1 MKPLWENYFNKKN
14 VDSPVIHALQSVPV
28 FNELTPKQFKEISR
42 LIHKRNYKKGEIIF
56 KKGSLGEGMYLILS
70 GSVVI
75 KDPESGIV
83 FASLTNDNF
92 FGRHRRLWGFAPP
105 LPHKPP
111 PRSIV
116 SSASGANAR
125 RAKARQKFRGGAN
138 ARQPVFFTPKNFR
151 RFTAIYRGR
160 PGRG

>member
-14 VDSPVIHALQSVPV
+14 ADSPVIHALQSVPV

-92 FGRHRRLWGFAPP
+92 FGEMAL
-105 LPHKPP
+105 LDEE
-111 PRSIV
+111 PRSAQAEATSPSHLIGFFRTDLMFLISRFPEMGNKILLNLSQV
-116 SSASGANAR
+116 LAARLREAN
-125 RAKARQKFRGGAN
+125 KLLMEKPQ
-138 ARQPVFFTPKNFR
+138 
-151 RFTAIYRGR
+151 
-160 PGRG
+160 

>member
-14 VDSPVIHALQSVPV
+14 VDNPVIHALQSVPV

-42 LIHKRNYKKGEIIF
+42 LNYKKGEIIF

-92 FGRHRRLWGFAPP
+92 FGEMAL
-105 LPHKPP
+105 LDEE
-111 PRSIV
+111 PRSAQAEATSPSHLIGFFRTDLMSLISRFPEMGNKILLNLSQV
-116 SSASGANAR
+116 LTERLREAN
-125 RAKARQKFRGGAN
+125 KLLMEKPQ
-138 ARQPVFFTPKNFR
+138 
-151 RFTAIYRGR
+151 
-160 PGRG
+160 

>member
-92 FGRHRRLWGFAPP
+92 FGEMALLDEESRSAQAEATSPSHLIGFFRTDLMSLISRFPEMGNKILLNLSQVLTERLREANK
-105 LPHKPP
+105 LLMEKP
-111 PRSIV
+111 
-116 SSASGANAR
+116 
-125 RAKARQKFRGGAN
+125 Q
-138 ARQPVFFTPKNFR
+138 
-151 RFTAIYRGR
+151 
-160 PGRG
+160 

>member
-14 VDSPVIHALQSVPV
+14 ADSPVIHALQSVPV

-92 FGRHRRLWGFAPP
+92 FGEMAL
-105 LPHKPP
+105 LDEE
-111 PRSIV
+111 PRSAQAEATSPSHLIGFFRTALLSLISRFPEMGNKILLNLSQV
-116 SSASGANAR
+116 LTERLREAN
-125 RAKARQKFRGGAN
+125 KLLMEKPQ
-138 ARQPVFFTPKNFR
+138 
-151 RFTAIYRGR
+151 
-160 PGRG
+160 

>member
-14 VDSPVIHALQSVPV
+14 LDNPVIHALQSVPV

-92 FGRHRRLWGFAPP
+92 FGEMAL
-105 LPHKPP
+105 LDEE
-111 PRSIV
+111 PRSAQAEATSPSHLIGFFRTDLTSLISRFPEMGNKILLNLSQV
-116 SSASGANAR
+116 LTERLREAN
-125 RAKARQKFRGGAN
+125 KLLMEKPQ
-138 ARQPVFFTPKNFR
+138 
-151 RFTAIYRGR
+151 
-160 PGRG
+160 